1 MSEHNDYL
9 KDISYIIEA
18 AIRKEG
24 LKGAIRLLET
34 LDRGSFEVYDEIK
47 GRYAQGKS
55 EFSEKFIEPS
65 RREEVVN
72 SKVATPGE
80 ASIYRESARNL
91 VAQDMA
97 EHPLTEVRPTSNE
110 ETENI
115 VSVEET
121 LKSEGPVL
129 KRTVNNPW
137 SDIETVSPGQ
147 LKL

>member
-34 LDRGSFEVYDEIK
+34 LDRGSFEVYDQYK
-47 GRYAQGKS
+47 NQYVQSNSS
-55 EFSEKFIEPS
+55 EAKMESSTKIENIALT
-65 RREEVVN
+65 EM
-72 SKVATPGE
+72 KTPGE

-97 EHPLTEVRPTSNE
+97 EHPLTEVRPISNE
-110 ETENI
+110 ETEDI
-115 VSVEET
+115 VSVEES